1 MLRSLVGSEMCIRDR
16 VHGAQQSPAKGMVQD
31 RRNLPLQLPTHVD
44 IGSMNFL
51 HSGNLLPR
59 RDIHPAPM
67 QGRHGTC
74 KVHPG
79 KAEWDKLCLSSAAAN
94 HSPNPVWKLK
104 VSAPTARDTNTNPQ
118 CKLSFKFHLCF
129 HPVLLLDVTNPMHS
143 FHLANLVE
151 CKTFVHS
158 CV

>member
-1 MLRSLVGSEMCIRDR
+1 
-16 VHGAQQSPAKGMVQD
+16 
-31 RRNLPLQLPTHVD
+31 
-44 IGSMNFL
+44 MNFL

-94 HSPNPVWKLK
+94 HSPNPVWKLE
-104 VSAPTARDTNTNPQ
+104 VSAPTARDTNRNPQ
-118 CKLSFKFHLCF
+118 S
-129 HPVLLLDVTNPMHS
+129 LLLHYSRPLRDGLQSRAPGGHDLPDKGYPCLPHGASGGLGPQPT
-143 FHLANLVE
+143 
-151 CKTFVHS
+151 TGRDD
-158 CV
+158 